1 MNDHYPPNWDDRPRV
16 KPWNS
21 GADAEYLSA
30 LPVNELVSRVLLLQA
45 QMTKANQD
53 RIDDSNLNIWN
64 RHQLVEALG
73 EAGRVYKRLL
83 EGRRKGRKSMRLT
96 ELFDTEAN

>member
-1 MNDHYPPNWDDRPRV
+1 MSSYPPNWEDRPRV

-21 GADAEYLSA
+21 GADAEYLST
-30 LPVNELVSRVLLLQA
+30 LPTDDLVSRVLLLQA
-45 QMTKANQD
+45 QMTEAMQD
-53 RIDDSNLNIWN
+53 RVDDSNLDKWH

-83 EGRRKGRKSMRLT
+83 DGQRRGRKSMRLT
-96 ELFDTEAN
+96 ELFDEVSA